1 MSKSELE
8 RGIDNIQKS
17 KQFELMTD
25 PEAATQDKHEQAK
38 EIALISIANFNAA
51 LVNSLVSIP
60 TTLSI
65 MMAINY
71 HAKDNEKIDPTLSIL
86 TLAFGFVISFVVS
99 GGTNLFRTFTATQAF
114 ILVMNIRKFGAV
126 CLPWTCVTVGFFL
139 MMMVLM
145 RGDKFVKATPH
156 CILAGLKFA
165 TGNLLKV
172 YIPFLTLPRHPTD
185 CE

>member
-1 MSKSELE
+1 MSKSEFE
-8 RGIDNIQKS
+8 RGVDNIHKS
-17 KQFELMTD
+17 KALETMSNPNAD
-25 PEAATQDKHEQAK
+25 PQNKKHEAK
-38 EIALISIANFNAA
+38 ELAIVSMANINAA

-71 HAKDNEKIDPTLSIL
+71 HAKDDQKIDPTLSIL
-86 TLAFGFVISFVVS
+86 TLAVGFVISFVVS

-156 CILAGLKFA
+156 CVLAGLKFA
-165 TGNLLKV
+165 TGKSNSLNLLISNFTQAF
-172 YIPFLTLPRHPTD
+172 Y
-185 CE
+185 